1 MLRRLIEKNFK
12 IKIIIKSERRSN
24 MKENKNTVL
33 PCYDNRELSWLKFNE
48 KEF

>member
-33 PCYDNRELSWLKFNE
+33 PCYDNRELSWLKFT